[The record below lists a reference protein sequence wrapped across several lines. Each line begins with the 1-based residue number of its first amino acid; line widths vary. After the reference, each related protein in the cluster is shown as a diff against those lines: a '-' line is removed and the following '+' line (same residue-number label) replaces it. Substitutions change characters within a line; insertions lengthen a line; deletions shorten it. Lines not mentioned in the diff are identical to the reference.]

1 MKIEHSTP
9 ASTPE
14 LGSEE
19 KKSLAVRALMMMAD
33 GDRSV
38 FGEVLSA
45 DAVNREAKSEPPPTR
60 VHGPDGFFATALWLR
75 DAFADLKFEVKN
87 VVEQD
92 DLVVLDTVMSARH
105 EGPFAT
111 YDEQGRVDQVFVPTG
126 KSFTVRQAHWMD
138 AGGRRQDRR
147 ALGRARRPRNGKA
160 GGMGATEPDL
170 ADAERSRSTE
180 AAQADQSGS
189 KLMF

>member
-45 DAVNREAKSEPPPTR
+45 DAVKS
-60 VHGPDGFFATALWLR
+60 
-75 DAFADLKFEVKN
+75 
-87 VVEQD
+87 
-92 DLVVLDTVMSARH
+92 
-105 EGPFAT
+105 
-111 YDEQGRVDQVFVPTG
+111 
-126 KSFTVRQAHWMD
+126 
-138 AGGRRQDRR
+138 
-147 ALGRARRPRNGKA
+147 
-160 GGMGATEPDL
+160 
-170 ADAERSRSTE
+170 RSRMLRLPT
-180 AAQADQSGS
+180 A
-189 KLMF
+189 